1 MQTEHFE
8 TTIESLSHDGRGI
21 TTYKDKITFVSG
33 ALPAEKVVCRLTHKH
48 RRYNE
53 AQVIE
58 VIEKSPERIEPPC
71 THHGIC
77 GGCSMQHVEMQAQI
91 RWKQQTVLEQ
101 LKHFGKVTPKE
112 VLPAITGASLGY
124 RRKARL
130 GVRYVIK
137 KEKLLVGFR
146 EKFSNYLADIQ
157 QCEVLHPSVGK
168 KLIELATVIRSLSRF
183 DEIPQ
188 IEVAVSDHVTALI
201 IRHMKP
207 LTEHDLET
215 LCHFGQENNFHIY
228 LQPDSHDSVHK
239 IWPQD
244 KNEMLSYFLPDY
256 ELEMQFHPLDFTQ
269 VNGEVNRKMIA
280 AALALLAPQSSDTIL
295 DLFCGLGNFTLPIAR
310 LAKHVIGV
318 EGSTQMVDRASANA
332 QHNKLTNVEFHAA
345 NLMQPPENAPWL
357 QVDFNK
363 VLLDPPRT
371 GAKEIIPYIAK
382 KSVKQIIYVSCNPS
396 TLARDAG
403 DLVYNHGYT
412 LEKVVVVNMFP
423 HTSHI
428 ETIASFSRNK

>member
-1 MQTEHFE
+1 
-8 TTIESLSHDGRGI
+8 
-21 TTYKDKITFVSG
+21 
-33 ALPAEKVVCRLTHKH
+33 
-48 RRYNE
+48 
-53 AQVIE
+53 
-58 VIEKSPERIEPPC
+58 
-71 THHGIC
+71 
-77 GGCSMQHVEMQAQI
+77 MQAQI

-228 LQPDSHDSVHK
+228 LQPDSHDSAHK